1 MALITKADFVNYVNF
16 TTNIEDRILD
26 FHISDAEN
34 FDFVPR
40 VPAAFYSEISSQA
53 SPADELE
60 TFRIGYVVPLLVC
73 FAYKRFLL
81 WQGRSI
87 TQYGIRQINEDT
99 SVEVSDKARGEL
111 IDDIKSKINVYLTRF
126 YNRLKEV
133 DYTFDG
139 VQYDFDICARKQIIK
154 VRGVKGFNKPKNYYN
169 DGCQIEDAT

>member
-1 MALITKADFVNYVNF
+1 MALIQKSDFNIVVQF
-16 TTNIEDRILD
+16 TQNIEDRMLD
-26 FHISDAEN
+26 LHIADAEN

-40 VPAAFYSEISSQA
+40 VPADFYAEISTQA

-60 TFRIGYVVPLLVC
+60 TFRVSYVVPLLVC

-81 WQGRSI
+81 WQGRNV

-126 YNRLKEV
+126 YNALKDA

-139 VQYDFDICARKQIIK
+139 VAYDFSIKNRKQILKIRAVGTPK
-154 VRGVKGFNKPKNYYN
+154 KPKNS
-169 DGCQIEDAT
+169 EDEYQD